1 MNGGKCFTYFFFQGK
16 IMFYRYKLLNKE
28 MRKIPASE
36 FQFIPMKKNE
46 LLELY
51 KKSRIIVD
59 VQHPKQTGLTLRTM
73 EALGAKRKLITTNS
87 DVEFYDFYNP
97 TNILIV
103 DRNNPVINTEFLNSE
118 YSELPDEIYEKYSIN
133 SWIEKLLS

>member
-1 MNGGKCFTYFFFQGK
+1 
-16 IMFYRYKLLNKE
+16 
-28 MRKIPASE
+28 
-36 FQFIPMKKNE
+36 
-46 LLELY
+46 
-51 KKSRIIVD
+51 
-59 VQHPKQTGLTLRTM
+59 M